1 MTSPRRAKARVGG
14 NSCKAFK
21 ACSEQ
26 HALLQGCSKASLAY
40 LCSSCAHQGKPKHAK
55 TCHIMPKHAKTCHN
69 MPMLQNMQKNLTSV
83 QNLHSGFTVA
93 LVGETL
99 APKHS
104 DTTKGVLKDLI
115 LTHPRMDEK
124 VLVLTQAA
132 EISSR
137 PFVLQTTAPDPS
149 QRDKTRSLS
158 PRLSA
163 FLILCIS
170 CTNKGWFDTK
180 YQVFK
185 TPSKQQRSTRHLLL
199 VSFSCRAARR

>member
-1 MTSPRRAKARVGG
+1 M
-14 NSCKAFK
+14 
-21 ACSEQ
+21 
-26 HALLQGCSKASLAY
+26 
-40 LCSSCAHQGKPKHAK
+40 PKHA
-55 TCHIMPKHAKTCHN
+55 TSCQNMPKHAKTCHN

-104 DTTKGVLKDLI
+104 DTTQGVLKDLI

-137 PFVLQTTAPDPS
+137 PFVLQSTAPDPS

-158 PRLSA
+158 LRLSCVRGR
-163 FLILCIS
+163 LSIS
-170 CTNKGWFDTK
+170 DTGASPVQTK
-180 YQVFK
+180 VGLTQ
-185 TPSKQQRSTRHLLL
+185 STRSSRHRQSNSAPLGTR
-199 VSFSCRAARR
+199 SS